1 MVTFLTYA
9 GRYVARGLTLF
20 FGEDKQFVTIRA
32 AERLI
37 EKALWVAEVLRRKVP
52 DLHQIINITEK
63 KIVDVYMP
71 REEGLVKVEKERFL
85 TVVEVTLTRKP
96 TAEQTKAA
104 GYQAPLKNVEVEY
117 LNKESWKKG
126 EEERAEKREAR
137 QANRPQRER
146 GERPEREERG
156 DRTET
161 RGGERRRGGRRD

>member
-1 MVTFLTYA
+1 MVIYFIYI

-52 DLHQIINITEK
+52 DLHQIININEK

-85 TVVEVTLTRKP
+85 TVVEVILTK
-96 TAEQTKAA
+96 
-104 GYQAPLKNVEVEY
+104 
-117 LNKESWKKG
+117 
-126 EEERAEKREAR
+126 
-137 QANRPQRER
+137 
-146 GERPEREERG
+146 
-156 DRTET
+156 
-161 RGGERRRGGRRD
+161 